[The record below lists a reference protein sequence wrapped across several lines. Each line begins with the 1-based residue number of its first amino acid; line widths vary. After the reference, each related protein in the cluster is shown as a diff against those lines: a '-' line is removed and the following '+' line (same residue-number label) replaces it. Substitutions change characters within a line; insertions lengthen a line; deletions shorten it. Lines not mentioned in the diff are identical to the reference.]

1 MCLSD
6 FMGIFCLHF
15 ILWFCTTLWDL
26 LSFFVPTFCTQC
38 TIQICIRLI
47 TQLRSALKL
56 YFTWL
61 FIFRKEELVL
71 RRKCWQK
78 RYAFCLFVDFFGSNT
93 VWLFDTHSLYFMK
106 LCNRDRE
113 VIHFYMYT
121 IIVQCTLYNIIHV
134 YKRGPESLCTI
145 LRLYFYET
153 ILM

>member
-1 MCLSD
+1 MFIRLYGD
-6 FMGIFCLHF
+6 FLFTFHSLVLYNTVRFVI
-15 ILWFCTTLWDL
+15 ILF
-26 LSFFVPTFCTQC
+26 FCTQC

>member
-1 MCLSD
+1 M
-6 FMGIFCLHF
+6 F
-15 ILWFCTTLWDL
+15 
-26 LSFFVPTFCTQC
+26 
-38 TIQICIRLI
+38 IRLYGDFLFTFHSLVLYNTVRFVI
-47 TQLRSALKL
+47 ILCTHFLYTVHNTDLYSSNHTTSALKL